1 VDDPRER
8 VTDKSIP
15 PETVAA
21 RERAGRGLALL
32 WIGVFVIAALVIAIA
47 AWLLA

>member
-1 VDDPRER
+1 VDEREP
-8 VTDKSIP
+8 VTDKSVP

-21 RERAGRGLALL
+21 RERAGRGLALI
-32 WIGVFVIAALVIAIA
+32 WIGVFVAAALAIAIV

>member
-1 VDDPRER
+1 MDDPDQRL
-8 VTDKSIP
+8 TDKSIP

-32 WIGVFVIAALVIAIA
+32 WVGVFVVAALVIAIV
-47 AWLLA
+47 AWLLS